1 MMKIMAAA
9 MINKAP
15 LGFLLLFISAALV
28 FSSCDREDLN
38 PDYPFKVVVKT
49 HEDSIRVQNV
59 SVEVL
64 APTNGSEVF
73 LEGRTNEAGEVE
85 FVYDKPAILLVRA
98 LRGERPDLEQ
108 IGCTEFR
115 LAPNELVTKTVYIKP
130 FDETVIGCSL

>member
-1 MMKIMAAA
+1 MAAA

-15 LGFLLLFISAALV
+15 SLFLLVFISALLV
-28 FSSCDREDLN
+28 LASCEREDLN

-49 HEDSIRVQNV
+49 HADSIRVQNV

-64 APTNGSEVF
+64 APTNGNVVF
-73 LEGRTNEAGEVE
+73 LTGTTNEAGEVE

-115 LAPNELVTKTVYIKP
+115 LAANEQVTKTVYIKP
-130 FDETVIGCSL
+130 FDETVIGCAL